1 MVVDDASEGVL
12 IGVASTDSVVGIEVM
27 DEGDSDV
34 GVAIDMVVA
43 PSMDV
48 VLIINVLVELDVG
61 IGAGV
66 QYLYV
71 KFSVPD
77 PTQFNMSSV
86 SVEGSVSDLRCDSTL
101 KMRLKSTTMFPMV

>member
-1 MVVDDASEGVL
+1 MK
-12 IGVASTDSVVGIEVM
+12 
-27 DEGDSDV
+27 
-34 GVAIDMVVA
+34 
-43 PSMDV
+43 V
-48 VLIINVLVELDVG
+48 VLIIDALVEPGIG

-86 SVEGSVSDLRCDSTL
+86 SVEGSVSDLRCVETL
-101 KMRLKSTTMFPMV
+101 GMRLKSTTMFPMV